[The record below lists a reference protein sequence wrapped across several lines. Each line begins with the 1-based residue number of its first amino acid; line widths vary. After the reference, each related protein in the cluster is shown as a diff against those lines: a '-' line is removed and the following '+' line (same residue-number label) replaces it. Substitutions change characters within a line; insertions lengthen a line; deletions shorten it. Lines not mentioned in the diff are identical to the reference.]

1 MLVCGLIKIAA
12 DYDVMVQCL
21 EGLNGACQ
29 IFYECLPRMKI
40 CPILHVEFEALLV
53 PCGMAYGVCGLKAN
67 LIDGVNGDRFL
78 IFASQMDQAP
88 SSHWIS
94 LGSVRFDPS
103 HCVSCYDHRGAS
115 W

>member
-1 MLVCGLIKIAA
+1 MLVCGLNKIAA

-53 PCGMAYGVCGLKAN
+53 PCGMVRVGV
-67 LIDGVNGDRFL
+67 GVRVEGKLDIRCK
-78 IFASQMDQAP
+78 
-88 SSHWIS
+88 W
-94 LGSVRFDPS
+94 
-103 HCVSCYDHRGAS
+103 
-115 W
+115 